1 MKKYSSMAQRYLI
14 MLTNTI
20 LWKNGE
26 YCPPRYRDLRKVLKV
41 VIESGKQMR
50 FAERGAGV

>member
-1 MKKYSSMAQRYLI
+1 M

-20 LWKNGE
+20 LLKNGE
-26 YCPPRYRDLRKVLKV
+26 CRPPRYRDLRKILKV
-41 VIESGKQMR
+41 VIESRKQMR